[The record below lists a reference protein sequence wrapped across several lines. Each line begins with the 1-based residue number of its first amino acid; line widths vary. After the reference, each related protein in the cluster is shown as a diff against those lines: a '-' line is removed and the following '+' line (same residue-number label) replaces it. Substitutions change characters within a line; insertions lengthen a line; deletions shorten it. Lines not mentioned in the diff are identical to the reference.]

1 MTTAATTGTKT
12 LRCATVGVGK
22 MGRHHARLYAT
33 TDGCELVGVV
43 DGNTDRAAKI
53 VEEWGGRAFSSVEEL
68 IASGVDAVTV
78 ATPTVT
84 HRAIV
89 EPLLKAG
96 VACLVEKPLA
106 PDVAE
111 ARAIA
116 DLAQKTG
123 ALLQVGHV
131 VRYDPVMVAVR

>member
-1 MTTAATTGTKT
+1 MTTGATAGTKT
-12 LRCATVGVGK
+12 LRCATIGVGK

-96 VACLVEKPLA
+96 AANLRDRIKGLRQKLVG
-106 PDVAE
+106 
-111 ARAIA
+111 
-116 DLAQKTG
+116 Q
-123 ALLQVGHV
+123 
-131 VRYDPVMVAVR
+131 